1 LSTHNAQVD
10 LEAQQ
15 GLLDALFQSA
25 PVGFALVDRELRY
38 VRINDRLAEI
48 NGRSAAEHIGRTGQ
62 EMVPALAGRVEPL
75 MRRILDTGEPV
86 LDLPLTGEVPSTPG
100 EVRHWRVSQYPVRD
114 ASGAIVGIG
123 VMAIE
128 TTAQVRAETALR
140 VSEER
145 FRTLADNI
153 SQFAWMADASGW
165 IFWYNRRWFE
175 YTGTTLEEMQGWGW
189 TSVHHPDHVERV
201 VARITR
207 AWESGEP
214 WEDTFPLRGKD
225 GQYRW
230 FLSRAVPIRAADGRI
245 LRWFGTNTDITELRQ
260 AERTQQALAQA
271 SREFAEA
278 SLEPRATVQTICRHV
293 AEALGDGAWAFLVAP
308 DDQRRELAGLY
319 HPDPAALARARMLF
333 STLTDPFQNRLVA
346 PLRARGRIVG
356 SLGVWRQPGGS
367 AYTPQDQQL
376 LEHLADHAGLAIDNA
391 RLLAETQAAVR
402 LRDEVLGAV
411 SHDLK
416 GPLSTIKGTAQL
428 VQRRAAMDEAPPER
442 LIEAMQRIDGAVVRM
457 TSWIEE
463 LLDVAQLE
471 AGRALS
477 LRLNL
482 VDLVEMA
489 AQTVADHQQ
498 SAADHQIVLERG
510 LPRLEG
516 CFDVPRLR
524 RVLDNLLSNA
534 VKYSPGGS
542 PIIVRVDRAEDAT
555 GPWAILEV
563 EDQGVGVP
571 ATEVEHIF
579 ERFHRARNVAER
591 VRGTGIGLAGAR
603 RIVEQHGGRIEL
615 RSQEG
620 RGSTFTVRLPLPPA
634 HAPAASS

>member
-1 LSTHNAQVD
+1 M
-10 LEAQQ
+10 
-15 GLLDALFQSA
+15 
-25 PVGFALVDRELRY
+25 
-38 VRINDRLAEI
+38 AEI
-48 NGRSAAEHIGRTGQ
+48 NGRPAAEHIGQTPR
-62 EMVPALAGRVEPL
+62 EMVPALADRIEPL
-75 MRRILDTGEPV
+75 MRQVLETGEPL
-86 LDLPLTGEVPSTPG
+86 LDLALTGDVPSSPG
-100 EVRHWRVSQYPVRD
+100 EVRHWRVSYSPVRD
-114 ASGAIVGIG
+114 ASATVVGVG

-175 YTGTTLEEMQGWGW
+175 YTGTSLEEMQGWGW
-189 TSVHHPDHVERV
+189 TQVHHPDHVERV
-201 VARITR
+201 VTRIKH
-207 AWESGEP
+207 AWETGEP

-245 LRWFGTNTDITELRQ
+245 VRWFGTNTDVTELRQ
-260 AERTQQALAQA
+260 AERSQQVLAEA
-271 SREFAEA
+271 SQVFAEA
-278 SLEPRATVQTICRHV
+278 GLDPQAAVQTICRHV
-293 AEALGDGAWAFLVAP
+293 AEVLGDGAWAYLVSP
-308 DDQRRELAGLY
+308 DGQRPELAGVY
-319 HPDPAALARARMLF
+319 HPDPVTLARARAMF
-333 STLTDPFQNRLVA
+333 TASTEPFDERLLV
-346 PLRARGRIVG
+346 PLRARGRVLG
-356 SLGVWRQPGGS
+356 SLGVWRQPGGA
-367 AYTPQDQQL
+367 AYVAQDQQL
-376 LEHLADHAGLAIDNA
+376 LEQLADRAGLAIDNA
-391 RLLAETQAAVR
+391 RLLGETQAAVR

-428 VQRRAAMDEAPPER
+428 VQRRAASGSVTAER

-477 LRLNL
+477 LRLSQ
-482 VDLVEMA
+482 VDLVELTT
-489 AQTVADHQQ
+489 QTVADHQQ
-498 SAADHQIVLERG
+498 SAPDYEIRVESA

-516 CFDVPRLR
+516 CVDVARIR

-534 VKYSPGGS
+534 VKYSPS
-542 PIIVRVDRAEDAT
+542 DVPIIVRLARAEDPT
-555 GPWAILEV
+555 GAWAILEV

-571 ATEVEHIF
+571 AADVGHIF
-579 ERFHRARNVAER
+579 QRFHRARNVVGQ

-603 RIVEQHGGRIEL
+603 QIVEQHGGRIEL

-620 RGSTFTVRLPLPPA
+620 QGSTFTVRLPLPPDR
-634 HAPAASS
+634 APPEP